1 MQKDLRGRFSVRGHG
16 RFGCGTRWF
25 RSLHTPVSVGGRW
38 ISVGGHPLFRS
49 KHSSFSVAG
58 HRDFGSRTPVS
69 PGTKHPS
76 SGAKILD
83 SGSIGGVRWRWF
95 RTPGSSSDPPVP
107 PGGFRI
113 FGAFFGTP
121 IPSGRDVPPRE
132 GRRLAP
138 TAQAPGLRCQGQL
151 SARKTPVAT
160 PEPRTTSEPAPPP
173 RGTHATGPA
182 RPLVGFE
189 AQAHNGLCPARLASV
204 RAGCQGNS

>member
-1 MQKDLRGRFSVRGHG
+1 VQKDLRGRFSVRGHG
-16 RFGCGTRWF
+16 PFGCRTRRF

-38 ISVGGHPLFRS
+38 ISVGGHPRFRS
-49 KHSSFSVAG
+49 KHSSLSVAG
-58 HRDFGSRTPVS
+58 HQDFGSRTPVS
-69 PGTKHPS
+69 PGTKHPPG
-76 SGAKILD
+76 GAKVLD
-83 SGSIGGVRWRWF
+83 SGSVGGVRWKWF

-113 FGAFFGTP
+113 FGAVLGTP

-138 TAQAPGLRCQGQL
+138 AAQAPGLRCQGHPGCHPG
-151 SARKTPVAT
+151 AAGPPT
-160 PEPRTTSEPAPPP
+160 EPAPPP